1 MKKFSSTLD
10 GMVSVFEKDP
20 SNTDLDDRFIDVCI
34 ISSVV
39 SRHTR
44 TGCVYLMSL
53 LAYAA
58 IHNQRAMVDIL
69 IARNA
74 SKQLTISHPDYIY
87 KW

>member
-10 GMVSVFEKDP
+10 GMAAVFEKYP
-20 SNTDLDDRFIDVCI
+20 SNTALDERFIDVCI
-34 ISSVV
+34 TLPVV

-44 TGCVYLMSL
+44 KRCFYLMSL

-58 IHNQRAMVDIL
+58 IHNQKAMVDIL

-74 SKQLTISHPDYIY
+74 SKNTLASNSTML
-87 KW
+87 